1 VTIYDLYLESGP
13 RHRKTMVHVPSLL
26 GCVAT
31 GETTEVALAHTPA
44 AIQTFLKLLARL
56 GEDIDPDSPFETRVV
71 EHVTEG
77 QWLGNGSPYLLFA
90 PDLVPLSDDAIQSAL
105 DRFDGLDQVWQDWIA
120 TQSAPDLDA
129 SPSAGGRPGRAVVMH
144 VLGARGSYLAA
155 ALGGAPGFGRIH
167 AAVERGE
174 LDLIS
179 AYAQSR
185 DLIRTRV
192 EATTPAERRG
202 VRELPAGPR
211 TLHQALRR
219 MLEHEWEHL
228 VELSRRPGGPQL

>member
-1 VTIYDLYLESGP
+1 VTVYDLYLESGP
-13 RHRKTMVHVPSLL
+13 RRRKTMVHVPGLL

-31 GETTEVALAHTPA
+31 GATTEEALANTPA
-44 AIQTFLKLLARL
+44 AIQSFLRLLVRL
-56 GEDIDPDSPFETRVV
+56 GEDVNPEAPFDTRVV
-71 EHVTEG
+71 EHITEG

-90 PDLVPLSDDAIQSAL
+90 PDRVPLDDEAIQSVL
-105 DRFDGLDQVWQDWIA
+105 GRFDGFNQYWQHWIA
-120 TQSAPDLDA
+120 TQSESDLDT
-129 SPSAGGRPGRAVVMH
+129 SPAGGRSDRAILMH

-167 AAVERGE
+167 SAVERGE
-174 LDLIS
+174 LDLIPAFARS
-179 AYAQSR
+179 G
-185 DLIRTRV
+185 DLIRARV
-192 EATTPAERRG
+192 EATSYAERTG

-228 VELSRRPGGPQL
+228 AELSRRPGGPMI

>member
-1 VTIYDLYLESGP
+1 MTVYDLYLESGP
-13 RHRKTMVHVPSLL
+13 RRRKTMVHVPSLL

-31 GETTEVALAHTPA
+31 GATTEEALANTPA
-44 AIQTFLKLLARL
+44 AIQSFLSLLAHL
-56 GEDIDPDSPFETRVV
+56 GEDVNPGSPVETRVV
-71 EHVTEG
+71 EHITEG

-90 PDLVPLSDDAIQSAL
+90 PDRVPLSDDAIRSAL
-105 DRFDGLDQVWQDWIA
+105 DRFDRFNQFWQDWMG
-120 TQSAPDLDA
+120 TQRDVDLDA
-129 SPSAGGRPGRAVVMH
+129 TSNAGGRTARAVLMH

-167 AAVERGE
+167 SAVERGDLE
-174 LDLIS
+174 LIP
-179 AYAQSR
+179 AFAQSG
-185 DLIRTRV
+185 DLIRARV
-192 EATTPAERRG
+192 EATSPAERTG

-228 VELSRRPGGPQL
+228 AELARRPGGPKL

>member
-1 VTIYDLYLESGP
+1 MMIYDLYLESGP

-26 GCVAT
+26 GCIAT
-31 GETTEVALAHTPA
+31 GETTEAALANAPA
-44 AIQTFLKLLARL
+44 AIHAFLTTLARF
-56 GEDIDPDSPFETRVV
+56 GESVEPDAPFETRVV

-90 PDLVPLSDDAIQSAL
+90 PDREPLSDDAIQVVL
-105 DRFDGLDQVWQDWIA
+105 GRFDGFDHSWQDWIA
-120 TQSAPDLDA
+120 TQSAADLDA
-129 SPSAGGRPGRAVVMH
+129 TPATGGRSGRAIVMH

-167 AAVERGE
+167 SAVERGE
-174 LDLIS
+174 LDLIP
-179 AYAQSR
+179 AFAQSR
-185 DLIRTRV
+185 DLIHARI
-192 EATTPAERRG
+192 EATSPAERTG

-228 VELSRRPGGPQL
+228 AELSRRPDGPQL

>member
-1 VTIYDLYLESGP
+1 MTIYDLYLESGP
-13 RHRKTMVHVPSLL
+13 RRRKTMVHVPSLL

-31 GETTEVALAHTPA
+31 GATTEEALANTPA
-44 AIQTFLKLLARL
+44 AIQSFLSLLAHL
-56 GEDIDPDSPFETRVV
+56 GEDVDPGAPFETRVV

-90 PDLVPLSDDAIQSAL
+90 SDRQPLSDDAIQSAL
-105 DRFDGLDQVWQDWIA
+105 DRFDGFDEVWRDWIA
-120 TQSAPDLDA
+120 TQRDADLD
-129 SPSAGGRPGRAVVMH
+129 STPTAGGRTARAIVMH

-167 AAVERGE
+167 SAVERG
-174 LDLIS
+174 DLEVIP
-179 AYAQSR
+179 AFAQSR
-185 DLIRTRV
+185 DLIRARV
-192 EATTPAERRG
+192 EATSPAERTG

-228 VELSRRPGGPQL
+228 AELSRRPGGPQL